1 MRRGQRNDKAAQI
14 LAEGVYHSLCLVL
27 GANKFIRDGSYTR
40 YHHYIDFEVVQNKV
54 TGEFLPVGD
63 DMHPSNSRLTKG
75 SQYRRFAVILPR
87 PYDVLGLKR
96 KWIESSFKVN

>member
-1 MRRGQRNDKAAQI
+1 MEHRLLQ
-14 LAEGVYHSLCLVL
+14 VPYV
-27 GANKFIRDGSYTR
+27 
-40 YHHYIDFEVVQNKV
+40 FEVVQNKV
-54 TGEFLPVGD
+54 TGEFLPGGD

-96 KWIESSFKVN
+96 KWIESSFKVNEGPDTVIGIFS